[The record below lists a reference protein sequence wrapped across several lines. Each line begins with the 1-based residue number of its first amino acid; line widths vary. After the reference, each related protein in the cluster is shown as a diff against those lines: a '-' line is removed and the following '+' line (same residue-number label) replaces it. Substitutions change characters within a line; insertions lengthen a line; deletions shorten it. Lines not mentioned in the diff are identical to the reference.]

1 MDTTIGAPS
10 DETSTPRTATIL
22 CAMVIIRGAGLAG
35 LAAAARLARLGH
47 QVTLTTEGA
56 PLGGPYAPGAFSGP
70 DPLGTITLP
79 AAWRD
84 LFKKS
89 GGHLTTELNRAHLSL
104 VEADPVAV
112 DLDDGD
118 PLPLPAE
125 RGAQFHA
132 IAGRLGEAEA
142 IRWRD
147 LIDSLDDAWIVFRR
161 HALEATTP
169 VTTPAQRAAL
179 LLDVTAGELADRVH
193 PALGRLVLDTA
204 GGPGAPGVETLPLA
218 VERTFGRWRLVAGDG
233 SARPG
238 TSLVGLLT
246 TRLAERGVQ
255 LADEPPGP
263 VDIDCVPVGPAGRAH
278 DAAAWLARTPIVG
291 SDGTLR
297 ASAASPAGAQPW
309 AELGSAAL
317 AVYELH
323 ERLTGED
330 CRPSNVDFRLP
341 RLPPE

>member
-1 MDTTIGAPS
+1 
-10 DETSTPRTATIL
+10 
-22 CAMVIIRGAGLAG
+22 MVIIRGAGLAG

-47 QVTLTTEGA
+47 EVTLATGGT
-56 PLGGPYAPGAFSGP
+56 PLGDAYAPGVPTNP

-89 GGHLTTELNRAHLSL
+89 GGHLTTELNRAHLTL

-112 DLDDGD
+112 DLGEGD
-118 PLPLPAE
+118 LLRLPAE
-125 RGAQFHA
+125 RGAQFRA
-132 IAGRLGEAEA
+132 IGERLGEAEA
-142 IRWRD
+142 ARWRD

-161 HALEATTP
+161 HALEGTTP
-169 VTTPAQRAAL
+169 VTTPGQRAAL
-179 LLDVTAGELADRVH
+179 LLDVSAGDLADRVH
-193 PALGRLVLDTA
+193 PALGRLVVDAA
-204 GGPGAPGVETLPLA
+204 GTPGAPGVEALPLA
-218 VERTFGRWRLVAGDG
+218 VERTFGRWRLVAADG
-233 SARPG
+233 TARPG

-263 VDIDCVPVGPAGRAH
+263 VDIDCVPAGPVGRAH
-278 DAAAWLARTPIVG
+278 DAAAWLARTPIAG
-291 SDGTLR
+291 ADGRLR
-297 ASAASPAGAQPW
+297 ASAASPAGTQPW

-317 AVYELH
+317 AVYALH

-330 CRPSNVDFRLP
+330 CRPTNVDFRLP
-341 RLPPE
+341 RLPQG